1 LYDFVDLIIN
11 NSFSDIQGEPMA
23 SQKNKT
29 TVGLIGLGIM
39 GSAIGTNLQASGFHV
54 LGAEVNAATRKRMQ
68 KHVAEVFADA
78 STWVGRTRHLIT
90 SLPSS
95 AALMQVAQQLVQL
108 HRAAGIKNAK
118 TVLAEVST
126 FPIADKLAA
135 RDLLATVGITMIDA
149 PLSGTGAQAKHR
161 DLTVYAS
168 GDKSAIKAMMPVF
181 KGFAREQFDVG
192 EFGNGMRMKL
202 VANLMVAIHNVSAAE
217 ALLFGVKMGLDPKRM
232 VQVVGGGA
240 GTSRMFQV
248 RGPVMAARSW
258 EAATMKH
265 NVWQKDMTIIQNA
278 LQELHVPAP
287 LFSACLPIY
296 LSAMSQGHEFDDT
309 ASVYAV
315 LERAAG
321 GQ

>member
-1 LYDFVDLIIN
+1 
-11 NSFSDIQGEPMA
+11 MA
-23 SQKNKT
+23 GKKDKAV
-29 TVGLIGLGIM
+29 VGVIGLGIM
-39 GSAIGTNLQASGFHV
+39 GSAISANLQLSGFHV
-54 LGAEVNAATRKRMQ
+54 LGAEVSPATRKRMQ
-68 KHVAEVFADA
+68 KHIAEVFTDA
-78 STWVGRTRHLIT
+78 SSWVGRTRCLIT

-95 AALMQVAQQLVQL
+95 AALMQVAQQLVDA
-108 HRAAGIKNAK
+108 HRKAGVKNAK

-126 FPIADKLAA
+126 FPIADKIAA
-135 RDLLATVGITMIDA
+135 RELLASVGITMIDA
-149 PLSGTGAQAKHR
+149 PLSGTGAQAKNR

-168 GDKSAIKAMMPVF
+168 GDKAAIKAMMAVF
-181 KGFAREQFDVG
+181 KGFSREQFDVG

-248 RGPVMAARSW
+248 RGPMMATRGWAD
-258 EAATMKH
+258 ATMK
-265 NVWQKDMTIIQNA
+265 NKVWQKDMTIIQNA
-278 LQELHVPAP
+278 LQELNVPAP
-287 LFSACLPIY
+287 LFSACIPIY
-296 LSAMSQGHEFDDT
+296 LSAMSQGHALDDT

-321 GQ
+321 GK